1 MAAAR
6 ATLSSRRIG
15 LKAWRAG
22 IGIVVVAAVLVLAS
36 SHSASAGAQ
45 GEASRTEPSAAR
57 HEVSWR
63 AMSAEGYSIAPSHA
77 VQMDQA
83 EDEGNDRV
91 LVSLAT
97 FGAAVAAVVVGSAG
111 YLLRRRLGLV
121 KPPPDQSAEH

>member
-1 MAAAR
+1 M
-6 ATLSSRRIG
+6 
-15 LKAWRAG
+15 KAWRAG
-22 IGIVVVAAVLVLAS
+22 IGIVVLAALLVLAS
-36 SHSASAGAQ
+36 SLSASAGAQ
-45 GEASRTEPSAAR
+45 GEPSRTGPAAAR
-57 HEVSWR
+57 DVVSSR
-63 AMSAEGYSIAPSHA
+63 AVSAEGYGIAPGHA

-97 FGAAVAAVVVGSAG
+97 FGAAVTAVVVGSAG